1 MANPIANREF
11 VTGID
16 PEAVG
21 KRQRL
26 TGFLNDRALIGARD
40 QKRSDDE
47 KEECLRAH
55 EGLGVAWNS
64 AIFAGDPIVVFQAG
78 RNQFR
83 KLGIFHKRNCPRC
96 RELR

>member
-1 MANPIANREF
+1 MTKAIAEREF

-40 QKRSDDE
+40 QERSDDK
-47 KEECLRAH
+47 KEECLGSH
-55 EGLGVAWNS
+55 EGLGVAWDS

-96 RELR
+96 RELG